1 VTVKCE
7 LAPMCTSPHFAAKE
21 VLRSHNQEMLASLA
35 LKLNKIFYQK
45 KIDNIL
51 PNYYEILIHS

>member
-1 VTVKCE
+1 
-7 LAPMCTSPHFAAKE
+7 MCTSPHFAAKE